1 MLNQTEV
8 NAFETKENSHW
19 DYGLK
24 VLICAL
30 LEMLYRDLVGYVNNP
45 IKKEVE
51 FRKYNYNTKYLLD
64 FWENDAFFFFAYL
77 YGESKARKII
87 EKISW
92 QIEKAKKIYQSVIN
106 YTIYPAFN
114 VKFGENYIKRT
125 DISQKEEAK
134 VVED

>member
-24 VLICAL
+24 VLICTL

-64 FWENDAFFFFAYL
+64 FWENDAFFSLHIFMV
-77 YGESKARKII
+77 R
-87 EKISW
+87 
-92 QIEKAKKIYQSVIN
+92 AK
-106 YTIYPAFN
+106 P
-114 VKFGENYIKRT
+114 ERL
-125 DISQKEEAK
+125 
-134 VVED
+134 